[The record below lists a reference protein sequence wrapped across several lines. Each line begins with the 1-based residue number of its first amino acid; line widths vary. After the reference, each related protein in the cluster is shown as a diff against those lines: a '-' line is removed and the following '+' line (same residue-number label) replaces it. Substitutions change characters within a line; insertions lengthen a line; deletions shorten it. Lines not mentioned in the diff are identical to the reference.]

1 MRLIPHTFT
10 AVLFLIFCQ
19 ISVPASGQLG
29 ISFDIKKPKEFDDRV
44 LRSERSDQKKFTLPR
59 RAIQNAVTHYNY
71 VFNANNKLNEILNKA
86 KAAFR
91 DDYSQLLPF
100 YNYTLEATAADSIQ
114 LDSITYKASTG
125 IALHDLR
132 NDWVDNLYL
141 LWGASYYLQQQYDS
155 AYLMFQFI
163 NYAFA
168 PKEKDGY
175 YKAIGS
181 NRDGNSALSI
191 ATKEKTSLTRKLFT
205 EPPSRN
211 DAFIWQIRNF
221 LAQDQY
227 PEAASL
233 IVTLRNDPNFPKR
246 LANDLHEV
254 QAYWFYKQNMWDSA
268 VNHLSQALDNAT
280 NKQEKARWEYLA
292 AQLYEKTGEYKEAEK
307 YYAKV
312 IGHTTD
318 PVMAV
323 YARLFSIRVNKD
335 GGDNY
340 IEKNIAELVKM
351 AHRDRYQGYEDI
363 IYYMAAQMELE
374 RNNTEG
380 ALALLNRSTRFSV
393 DNKIQHN
400 RSFLQLAEL
409 SFARHQY
416 RESHNYYDSLYMDEP
431 SLENKEEITKRKDLL
446 ARMVVQLNIE
456 ARQDSLQRI
465 AALTEDERKD
475 YVKKLVKQMRR
486 EQGLKDEAAMPTA
499 GTSGSQLP
507 PISNNLPLFPSPGG
521 GNKGDWYFYNSSSRT
536 KGQTD
541 FKARWGNRPNQDNWR
556 RFAAIQA
563 GFQNMS
569 QMTQYS
575 QGSIQ
580 SGNKQ
585 DGSDNEI
592 TYEKLYKNLPLSIDQ
607 LNLSNDSLMNAMYA
621 LGIAY
626 IQEIED
632 CSIGTTTL
640 EELRNRFPRFKK
652 MDELLFN
659 LYYCYN
665 KNGEKAKADAIKKLM
680 TESYSA
686 SDFTTIINTG
696 KDPKVV
702 TPTSE
707 GTALYEH
714 IYDLFLEGSFTE
726 AVKEKQKA
734 DSIYKSNYWTP
745 QLRYIEAVYYIRQ
758 REDSTAGS
766 ILNDMSSRY
775 ANTPMGTRAAKMLE
789 VLGRRKQIEEELQN
803 LQITRYGDSTNTKP
817 VQSNPVTIAPPQ
829 SVKKDTVAQ
838 KPVVTAPVAVHQPKP
853 VVKDTVATKTIPP
866 PVASPYTFDT
876 KAAQYVVVMMNKVD
890 PVFMTEAKN
899 AFFRYNRETFYNK
912 QMTVDLVDFDPEDR
926 MLLISPF
933 ANVDEAMAYLDKT
946 KPRTASDIIPWMKGG
961 KYSFLIVSEKNLN
974 ILKTQKDIEA
984 YRQFLNQNLPGKF

>member
-1 MRLIPHTFT
+1 MRLIQHTFT
-10 AVLFLIFCQ
+10 AVLFLVFCQ
-19 ISVPASGQLG
+19 LAVPASGQLG
-29 ISFDIKKPKEFDDRV
+29 LSFDIKKPKEYDDRV

-59 RAIQNAVTHYNY
+59 RAIQNAVTRYNY
-71 VFNANNKLNEILNKA
+71 VFNAKNKLNEILNKA
-86 KAAFR
+86 KAAFK

-100 YNYTLEATAADSIQ
+100 YNYTLEATAADSVQ

-191 ATKEKTSLTRKLFT
+191 ATKEKNSLPRKIFS

-221 LAQDQY
+221 LAQDQFA
-227 PEAASL
+227 EAASL
-233 IVTLRNDPNFPKR
+233 IVTLRNDPVFPKR
-246 LANDLHEV
+246 LQNDLHEV
-254 QAYWFYKQNMWDSA
+254 QAYWFYKQNIWDSC
-268 VNHLSQALDNAT
+268 VVHLVQAFDNAT
-280 NKQEKARWEYLA
+280 NNQEKARWEYLA
-292 AQLYEKTGEYKEAEK
+292 AQLYEKTGQFKESEK
-307 YYAKV
+307 LYAKV

-323 YARLFSIRVNKD
+323 YARLYSIRVNKD
-335 GGDNY
+335 GGENY
-340 IEKNIAELVKM
+340 IEQNINELVKM

-374 RNNTEG
+374 RDNIPG
-380 ALALLNRSTRFSV
+380 AMALLSRSTRFST

-409 SFARHQY
+409 SFDRHDY
-416 RESHNYYDSLYMDEP
+416 RNAHDYYDSLYMDEP
-431 SLENKEEITKRKDLL
+431 SLENKDAITKRKDLL
-446 ARMVVQLNIE
+446 GRMVVQLNIE

-475 YVKKLVKQMRR
+475 FVKKLVKQLRK
-486 EQGLKDEAAMPTA
+486 EQGLKDENAIPTA
-499 GTSGSQLP
+499 GAGNSQLP
-507 PISNNLPLFPSPGG
+507 PIAGNAPLFPAANA
-521 GNKGDWYFYNSSSRT
+521 NKGDWYFYNSTSRT
-536 KGQTD
+536 RGQTD
-541 FKARWGNRPNQDNWR
+541 FKTRWGNRPNQDNWR
-556 RFAAIQA
+556 RFAAIMA

-569 QMTQYS
+569 QMSQYS

-580 SGNKQ
+580 AGNKQ
-585 DGSDNEI
+585 DAADNEI
-592 TYEKLYKNLPLSIDQ
+592 TFDKLYKNLPLTIDQ
-607 LNLSNDSLMNAMYA
+607 LNLSNDSLMNAMYT

-632 CSIGTTTL
+632 CSIGTATL

-665 KNGEKAKADAIKKLM
+665 KNGDKAKADAIKKLM
-680 TESYSA
+680 TESYAA

-696 KDPKVV
+696 KNPKIV
-702 TPTSE
+702 TASTDA
-707 GTALYEH
+707 TALYEH
-714 IYDLFLEGSFTE
+714 IYDLFVEGNFE
-726 AVKEKQKA
+726 QAVMEKKKA
-734 DSIYKSNYWTP
+734 DSTYKSNYWTP

-758 REDSTAGS
+758 RQDSTAGD
-766 ILNDMSSRY
+766 ILNDIISRY
-775 ANTPMGTRAAKMLE
+775 ANTPIATRATN
-789 VLGRRKQIEEELQN
+789 VLDVLSRRKQIEEELQN
-803 LQITRYGDSTNTKP
+803 LQITRYSDSTAAPVTKP
-817 VQSNPVTIAPPQ
+817 VQ
-829 SVKKDTVAQ
+829 
-838 KPVVTAPVAVHQPKP
+838 TAPVAVQQPAVKKDTIAQKPVTAPPVANTQQPKP
-853 VVKDTVATKTIPP
+853 VVKDTVKTAPP
-866 PVASPYTFDT
+866 PVAGYAYDE
-876 KAAQYVVVMMNKVD
+876 KAPQYVIVMMNKVD

-899 AFFRYNRETFYNK
+899 AFFRYNRETYYNK
-912 QMTVDLVDFDPEDR
+912 QMTVDLVDFDTDDR

-933 ANVDEAMAYLDKT
+933 ANVEEAMAYLEKT
-946 KPRTASDIIPWMKGG
+946 KPKTATDIIPWLKGG
-961 KYSFLIVSEKNLN
+961 KYSFLIASEKNLEA
-974 ILKTQKDIEA
+974 LKSKKDIEA
-984 YRQFLNQNLPGKF
+984 YRQFLNQYQPGKF